1 MLIFR
6 LLIAFLSVALLSS
19 TAEAVVGG
27 KSARD
32 RNGIRRSV
40 VRIESSHGELC
51 SGVLVAPDVV
61 LTAAHC
67 VISSARYRVIA
78 TGPDFKPQEFPVVSI
93 KRHSSFVAGTTP
105 QTQPGAD
112 LALLKLASSIQ
123 GDSLPLPISINHS
136 IAAGETVFLA
146 GYGSTSYTN
155 IGTARTL
162 RTTSLVSLGPERS
175 LNKVLIIADPKG
187 MALRPGAGACLGD
200 SGGPIFVST
209 DAGYAIG
216 GITSWSGGPERSRS
230 RSACGGIT
238 AITPVEHY
246 AQWISQ
252 TISSLSSYR

>member
-1 MLIFR
+1 MSFFYA
-6 LLIAFLSVALLSS
+6 LLAVSLLSS

-27 KSARD
+27 KLARD

-40 VRIESSHGELC
+40 VRIESSHGVLC

-67 VISSARYRVIA
+67 VISDARYRVIA
-78 TGPDFKPQEFPVVSI
+78 TTPNFKPQDFPVTAI
-93 KRHSSFVAGTTP
+93 KRHSSFVPGTTP

-112 LALLKLASSIQ
+112 LALLRIASSVG
-123 GDSLPLPISINHS
+123 GDFVPLPISVSQGIGQ
-136 IAAGETVFLA
+136 GESLILA

-155 IGTARTL
+155 TGTARVL

-175 LNKVLIIADPKG
+175 QNNVLIIADPKSL
-187 MALRPGAGACLGD
+187 ALRPGAGACLGD
-200 SGGPIFVST
+200 SGGPVFVST
-209 DAGYAIG
+209 SEGYAIG

-238 AITPVEHY
+238 AITPVDHY

-252 TISSLSSYR
+252 TITSLSRAPR